1 MIYEIRT
8 YNLRP
13 GTLPEVLDLFGE
25 RMEHRNKYSAPAA
38 FWYTEIG
45 PLNQIVHVWP
55 YENAE
60 ERDRVRAAAQKDPN
74 WPPPIGKFLVDMES
88 EIFVPFPGTP
98 AFEPGDHGPVYELR
112 SYIAKPG
119 TIPALIKVW
128 DKNIEPRAARSP
140 ALAALYSDTGRLN
153 KFVHLWPYKSLDERL
168 EIRAKALADGVWP
181 PAEGLDLLVSMENK
195 ILLPAPFSPMQ

>member
-13 GTLPEVLDLFGE
+13 GTLPEVLNLFGE

-74 WPPPIGKFLVDMES
+74 WPPPVGKFLVDMES
-88 EIFVPFPGTP
+88 EIFVPFPGSP
-98 AFEPGDHGPVYELR
+98 AFEPGDHGPIYELR
-112 SYIAKPG
+112 SYILKPG
-119 TIPALIKVW
+119 AVPAVIDVW
-128 DKNIEPRAARSP
+128 NKAIDARAARSP
-140 ALAALYSDTGRLN
+140 VLAAMYSDTGRLN
-153 KFVHLWPYKSLDERL
+153 KFVHVWPYKSFEERL
-168 EIRAKALADGVWP
+168 DIRTKAAADGIWP
-181 PAEGLDLLVSMENK
+181 PPGGLDLLVSMENK
-195 ILLPAPFSPMQ
+195 ILLPAPFAPMQ